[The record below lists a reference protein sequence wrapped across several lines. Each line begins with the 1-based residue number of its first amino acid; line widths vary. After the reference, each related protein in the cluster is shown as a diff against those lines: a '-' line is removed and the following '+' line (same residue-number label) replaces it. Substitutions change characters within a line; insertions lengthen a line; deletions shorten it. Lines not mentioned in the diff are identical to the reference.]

1 MGSVVSQNVGEE
13 ESVTGNFAIPHN
25 YFIRNLKSIAEKENI
40 NMETQGY

>member
-1 MGSVVSQNVGEE
+1 MGNVVSQNVGEE

-25 YFIRNLKSIAEKENI
+25 YFIRNLKSIAGKG